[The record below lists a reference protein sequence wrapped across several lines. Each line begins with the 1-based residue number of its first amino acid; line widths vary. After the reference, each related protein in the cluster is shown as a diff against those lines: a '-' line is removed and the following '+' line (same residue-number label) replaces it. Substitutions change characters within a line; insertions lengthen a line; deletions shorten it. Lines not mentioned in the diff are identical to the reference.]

1 MNKFD
6 VLTNNIAALST
17 AFELSKQGRKANSEE
32 REVLSGYSGFG
43 SITEILLDPKIDQL
57 WTGKKHRVQPYVQEI
72 HDLIEQYKPIEKKRY
87 VDSVKNSVLTSF
99 YTPVPIVDAISN
111 ALKDNQVNIKSIL
124 DPSAGSGLFVDRLR
138 KSHSPNDVVMFEKD
152 LLTGLVLSVKSND
165 RTRVEGFE
173 NIGGRYQN
181 HFDLITSNIPFGAIS
196 VYDPTFQKKG
206 PVEARAVNQ
215 IHNYFFLKSLEQAK
229 PGGLVAF
236 ITTSNFADS
245 GSNRDFRESLL
256 QQGKLVSAVRLPHN
270 LFESAG
276 TQAGSD
282 LIVIQKRSKPTNIYS
297 KTEKA
302 FLETTSHASDL
313 ASLSN
318 GNDVLSNDYFDS
330 NPKSII
336 HTSKVV
342 DTNQYGK
349 PAFIYKHDGGAE
361 EIGKTLHGILAN
373 DIQINFDSEAY
384 GKISKLPR
392 KNSVSTG
399 QLDLFAPQLDLF
411 AQSPEVEVREANP
424 LPFTGKLF
432 DHISDDSIVS
442 QSGRIGKVSKEDNGN
457 PLVEDFQLSP
467 KQTKQWEAL
476 IDIRDAYFGLL
487 KSERDNQIED
497 RESRQKLN
505 ESYDLFTTFYG
516 PLKHKSNMDT
526 ILLDPAGRELLSL
539 EKFDKDRNDYVKTDI
554 FFEPVHIA
562 SAKIDVFTPN
572 ESLAASLN
580 LFGRVNFDYMG
591 SVSGLDTD
599 HLKKE
604 LSDKLYFSPLDDEYQ
619 VKDVLGSGNILLK
632 IENIKDLANH
642 NDPEIQ
648 RTLAFLDTVKP
659 EPVPFDLLDFNLG
672 ERWIDP
678 KIYSRFATNF
688 FSSDV
693 EVNYSPAI
701 DDYAIKSFGYNSKIG
716 TEYAVQT
723 DRRTYT
729 GVDLLRYAL
738 LDNVPDI
745 TKTVEGPDG
754 KDVKVRDA
762 ENVRLASQKIDLIR
776 NGFSDWIQNLPEKDK
791 QGIEST
797 YNNLFNAET
806 KPKYDG
812 SHMTFP
818 GLKLQN
824 VGLEK
829 LYDSQKDTSWMLLQ
843 NAGGIVDHEVGTGK
857 TLTMIVTA
865 YEMKRLGLAAKPML
879 IGLKAN
885 VGAIAD
891 TFRAVYPDAKVLSPN
906 ENDFAKPNREKL
918 FSSIANE
925 NWDAII
931 LTHDQFSKIPQS
943 LNVQRRILDKEVDNL
958 EKDLREL
965 EKSGLSVGT
974 SLMKGLEKRKVSLSN
989 NLNEVVTQLKDK
1001 KDNVIDFEKMGID
1014 SLMVD
1019 ESHKFK
1025 NLMFT
1030 TRHDRVAGLGNP
1042 IGSQRALNML
1052 FAVRTIQEKRG
1063 SDSGVTFFSGTPI
1076 SNSLTEL
1083 YLLFKYLRPKEL
1095 ERRKIENFDSWLSVF
1110 AKKTTD
1116 YEFSVTNQLIEKS
1129 RFKNFIKVPELA
1141 LMYSQITDY
1150 RTAEMVGVDRPK
1162 AAHKLVNMKPTED
1175 QAAFTDK
1182 LIEFA
1187 QTGNGMLLGRA
1198 PLSKSEETAKMLIAT
1213 NYSKK
1218 AALDMRLI
1226 NPDLSDQPNSKV
1238 SVCADIIAKHYK
1250 ESNSYKGTQMV
1261 FCDLGTPSTNS
1272 NFNVYDALK
1281 IKLITEFGIPEKQI
1295 RFIHDANN
1303 DKQRQQIIKETN
1315 EGSIRV
1321 LIGSTEKLGTG
1332 VNAQQR
1338 IVALHHLDV
1347 PWKPSDLEQ
1356 RVGRGSR
1363 AGNEVAK
1370 NHFGNEVQN
1379 YVYAVEKT
1387 LDNFMFNLVQNKSLF
1402 ISQIKNQNINIRRI
1416 DEGSADES
1424 NGMNYGEYVALLSGN
1439 KDLLEK
1445 TKIEKQITGLEAEK
1459 KIFGKDISYQR
1470 AVYLQMGVS
1479 LEKTEENI
1487 SKVKADQKAVVRYG
1501 KDGKLIPFVDMDKV
1515 EDLGR
1520 LMLQAEMTNK
1530 KHGTKLISH
1539 IKGFDLTLD
1548 TFQASIVD
1556 IDAGTQK
1563 MSHRWELRS
1572 SNDIGYKHN
1581 SGYLQSDKVKTAGE
1595 WVNKSVSP
1603 ETFEKLIKGMEERK
1617 ASYIKDME
1625 MTKDVLSKAWP
1636 KEEKLKELKDSLV
1649 VIEKRLTESLNPNKD
1664 KEQNAG
1670 KENGMKETETEK
1682 IIPLNGKVDTPSGDE
1697 SQFRNRSFIRRGM

>member
-17 AFELSKQGRKANSEE
+17 AFQLSKEGRKANADEK
-32 REVLSGYSGFG
+32 VILSGYSGFG
-43 SITEILLDPKIDQL
+43 AISEILLDPSIEQL
-57 WTGKKHRVQPYVQEI
+57 WTGKRHRIRPYVQEV
-72 HDLIEQYKPIEKKRY
+72 HDLIDQYRPNEKKKY

-99 YTPVPIVDAISN
+99 YTPEPVVDAISN
-111 ALKDNQVNIKSIL
+111 ALKENKINVKSIL
-124 DPSAGSGLFVDRLR
+124 DPSAGNGLFVDRIR
-138 KSHSPNDVVMFEKD
+138 KSHSPSDVVMYEKD

-181 HFDLITSNIPFGAIS
+181 HFDLVTSNIPFGAIS
-196 VYDPTFQKKG
+196 VYDPAFQRKG

-215 IHNYFFLKSLEQAK
+215 IHNYFFLKALEQAK

-245 GSNRDFRESLL
+245 GSNRDFRNSLL
-256 QQGKLVSAVRLPHN
+256 EQGKLVSAVRLPHN

-282 LIVIQKRSKPTNIYS
+282 IIIVQKRGKPAKLFSKS
-297 KTEKA
+297 EKS
-302 FLETTSHASDL
+302 FLETTSYASRLEDL
-313 ASLSN
+313 TN
-318 GNDVLSNDYFDS
+318 GNDIISNDYFDN
-330 NPKSII
+330 NPQNII

-349 PAFIYKHDGGAE
+349 PAFIYKHEGGIEA
-361 EIGKTLHGILAN
+361 IGKSLETILTN
-373 DIQINFDSEAY
+373 DIQLNFDKEAY
-384 GKISKLPR
+384 NKVVNVSR
-392 KNSVSTG
+392 KNTVASG
-399 QLDLFAPQLDLF
+399 QLDLFAAIQEPIQPK
-411 AQSPEVEVREANP
+411 AQPVV
-424 LPFTGKLF
+424 FTGKLF
-432 DHISDDSIVS
+432 EHIGDESIVK
-442 QSGRIGKVSKEDNGN
+442 QGERVGKVIRDNDGN
-457 PLVEDFQLSP
+457 FAVEELPLSA
-467 KQTKQWEAL
+467 KQGEQWKSL
-476 IDIRDAYFGLL
+476 IDIRDAYFALTS
-487 KSERDNQIED
+487 SERDNQIED
-497 RESRQKLN
+497 KESRHKLN
-505 ESYDLFTTFYG
+505 ESYDSFNALFG

-526 ILLDPAGRELLSL
+526 VLLDPAGRELLSL
-539 EKFDKDRNDYVKTDI
+539 EKFDEEKQEFVKTDI

-580 LFGRVNFDYMG
+580 LYGRVDLEYMS
-591 SVSGLDTD
+591 SVTGQDPVVLTN
-599 HLKKE
+599 E
-604 LSDKLYFSPLDDEYQ
+604 LSDKVFYSPVEQEYQ
-619 VKDVLGSGNILLK
+619 VKDVLGSGNILQK
-632 IENIKDLANH
+632 IEDIRNLENQS
-642 NDPEIQ
+642 DPEIQ
-648 RTLAFLDTVKP
+648 RSLKFLESVKP
-659 EPVPFDLLDFNLG
+659 EPVPFELLEFNLG
-672 ERWIDP
+672 ERWINP
-678 KIYSRFATNF
+678 ELYSRFATEF
-688 FSSDV
+688 FSADV
-693 EVNYSPAI
+693 DVKYSPAI
-701 DDYAIKSFGYNSKIG
+701 DDYAIKSYGYNSKIS

-723 DRRTYT
+723 DRRTYS
-729 GVDLLRYAL
+729 GIDLFRYAL

-754 KDVKVRDA
+754 KDVKVRDS

-791 QGIEST
+791 QGVETT

-818 GLKLQN
+818 GLNLKN
-824 VGLEK
+824 VGVEK

-865 YEMKRLGLAAKPML
+865 YEMKRLGLVAKPML

-891 TFRAVYPDAKVLSPN
+891 TFKAVYPDAKVLSPT
-906 ENDFAKPNREKL
+906 ESDFAKPNREKL

-958 EKDLREL
+958 EKDLKEL

-989 NLNEVVTQLKDK
+989 NLNEVVTQIKDK

-1025 NLMFT
+1025 NLLFT

-1042 IGSQRALNML
+1042 VGSQRALNML

-1063 SDSGVTFFSGTPI
+1063 NDSGVTFFSGTPI

-1141 LMYSQITDY
+1141 LMYGQITDY

-1162 AAHKLVNMKPTED
+1162 AAHKLVNMKPTAE
-1175 QAAFTDK
+1175 QSAFTEK

-1187 QTGNGMLLGRA
+1187 QTGNGILLGRN
-1198 PLSKSEETAKMLIAT
+1198 PLTKSEETAKMLIAT

-1226 NPDLSDQPNSKV
+1226 NPSLPDDPNSKV
-1238 SVCADIIAKHYK
+1238 SVSADIIAKHYK
-1250 ESNSYKGTQMV
+1250 ESNSFKGTQMV
-1261 FCDLGTPSTNS
+1261 FCDLGTPSGS
-1272 NFNVYDALK
+1272 SSFNVYDALK
-1281 IKLITEFGIPEKQI
+1281 NKLINDHGIPEKQI

-1315 EGSIRV
+1315 DGSVRV

-1332 VNAQQR
+1332 VNAQKR
-1338 IVALHHLDV
+1338 VVALHHLDV

-1402 ISQIKNQNINIRRI
+1402 ISQIKNQNINVRRI

-1424 NGMNYGEYVALLSGN
+1424 NGMNYAEYVALLSGN

-1445 TKIEKQITGLEAEK
+1445 TKVEKQITGLEAEK
-1459 KIFGKDISYQR
+1459 KIFSKDISYQR
-1470 AVYLQMGVS
+1470 AVYLQMGNS

-1487 SKVKADQKAVVRYG
+1487 NKVKADQKLVVQYD
-1501 KDGKLIPFVDMDKV
+1501 KDGKIVPLVKANDL
-1515 EDLGR
+1515 EDLGQ
-1520 LMLQAEMTNK
+1520 LMLRAEMNK
-1530 KHGTKLISH
+1530 KPGSKLISH

-1548 TFQASIVD
+1548 TSQSSI
-1556 IDAGTQK
+1556 IDSDVSTQK
-1563 MSHRWELRS
+1563 VSHRWELRS
-1572 SNDIGYKHN
+1572 PNDIGYKHN

-1595 WVNKSVSP
+1595 WINKSVSP
-1603 ETFEKLIKGMEERK
+1603 DVFEKLIKGLEDRK
-1617 ASYIKDME
+1617 ADYIKDMG
-1625 MTKDVLSKAWP
+1625 MTKDVLSKTWP
-1636 KEEKLKELKDSLV
+1636 KEEKLKELKENLSI
-1649 VIEKRLTESLNPNKD
+1649 IEKRLNETLNPDKD
-1664 KEQNAG
+1664 KNKSQGVESN
-1670 KENGMKETETEK
+1670 NTEK
-1682 IIPLNGKVDTPSGDE
+1682 GKSEISNQKLNVEKADIVPE
-1697 SQFRNRSFIRRGM
+1697 SSRVFLRRGI